1 MKDDNK
7 IEQFG
12 LLNEKIVKKIF
23 NSDSIAS
30 IKFIIKLASEV
41 FGIPVRILKNDY
53 ELTRL
58 VNFSKFEKELIC
70 ESDIVIILKYGLSE
84 DCLYN
89 IATFC
94 LKNKYSDSGK
104 YNSKI
109 CSINIENFDS
119 NNGEFICFNNLLSE
133 ADSSFSKTEMSYA
146 EINLEYLKKLGNKI
160 INGSELEKNCYIF
173 ISNNDNILN
182 KLHYKDYMSSI
193 RKEINQLSKEINEET
208 YYNQKQLAKAI
219 SDIIVSYKH

>member
-30 IKFIIKLASEV
+30 IKFITKLASEV
-41 FGIPVRILKNDY
+41 FDIPVRILKNDY
-53 ELTRL
+53 ELIRL
-58 VNFSKFEKELIC
+58 DNFLKFEKELIC

-119 NNGEFICFNNLLSE
+119 NNGEFICFNKLLSH
-133 ADSSFSKTEMSYA
+133 DSGFSKTEMSYA
-146 EINLEYLKKLGNKI
+146 EINLEYLKKMGDKI

-173 ISNNDNILN
+173 ISNNDNLLN
-182 KLHYKDYMSSI
+182 KLHYKDYMSSC
-193 RKEINQLSKEINEET
+193 
-208 YYNQKQLAKAI
+208 
-219 SDIIVSYKH
+219 